1 MSTKHTVLTI
11 IYLYIDLNCRSMAV
25 MANAG
30 GFDVVVY
37 LSSDCLPACHRR
49 LVVHSRDAH
58 HET

>member
-1 MSTKHTVLTI
+1 
-11 IYLYIDLNCRSMAV
+11 MAV

-37 LSSDCLPACHRR
+37 LGSDCLPVCHRR